1 MMYSAC
7 STPAG
12 GPAWRD
18 GHGPR
23 IAVIHEWLEKHA
35 GSEQVLEQILRCYPS
50 ADVFV
55 VVDFMD
61 EKSRGFLK
69 GHVVRASFIQKLPF
83 ARRHF
88 RKLLGL
94 MPLAI
99 EQFDLTGYDL
109 VISSHHAVAKG
120 VITGPDQLHVSYV
133 HSPMRY
139 AWDLQ
144 ARYLEERGL
153 GWGGLGLYT
162 RWLLHRLR
170 AWDTRSAAGVDLFV
184 ANSRYIARRVQK
196 AWRRE
201 ALVLSPPVAVE
212 RFCLSSERQDFYLVV
227 SRFVPYKRIDLIA
240 EAFSRMPDRRLVIV
254 GEGEGDD
261 AIRAAAAGCA
271 NIEIR
276 KPVRLDELV
285 SLMGRA
291 RAFVF
296 AAAEDFGIVMA
307 EAQACGTPVIAYG
320 VGGACDIVIDGD
332 ATEATGQFFSEQT
345 ADAIIAAVRAF
356 EQKDHL
362 ISAETCRA
370 NAMRFSE
377 AEFRRRFMEI
387 VDEALAARTAAR
399 STAPDRIRMTMTRDE
414 ENAMA
419 DYLGDGSHH
428 GQNHGLKDEVI

>member
-1 MMYSAC
+1 MMRNSHAVP
-7 STPAG
+7 TQEVAERREP
-12 GPAWRD
+12 
-18 GHGPR
+18 GPR

-35 GSEQVLEQILRCYPS
+35 GSEHVLEQILLCYPT

-55 VVDFMD
+55 VADFMP
-61 EKSRGFLK
+61 ERHRGFLK
-69 GHVVRASFIQKLPF
+69 GHKVTTSFIQKLPF

-88 RKLLGL
+88 RKFLGL
-94 MPLAI
+94 MPLAV

-170 AWDTRSAAGVDLFV
+170 NWDARSAAGVDLFV
-184 ANSRYIARRVQK
+184 ANSRYISRRVQK

-201 ALVLSPPVAVE
+201 AIVLNPPVSVDKF
-212 RFCLSSERQDFYLVV
+212 RLSFDREDFYLVV

-240 EAFSRMPDRRLVIV
+240 EAFAKMPDRRLVIV
-254 GEGEGDD
+254 GEGEGDA
-261 AIRAAAAGCA
+261 AIRAAAAGCP

-276 KPVRLDELV
+276 EPVRIDELV
-285 SLMGRA
+285 SLMGQA

-320 VGGACDIVIDGD
+320 VGGACDIVIGED
-332 ATEATGQFFSEQT
+332 ATDPTGLLFADQT
-345 ADAIIAAVRAF
+345 AEAIVAAVRRF
-356 EQKDHL
+356 EQNRHR
-362 ISAETCRA
+362 IHAEACRA

-377 AEFRRRFMEI
+377 EAFRRRFMEI
-387 VDEALAARTAAR
+387 VDEAMAARAVQPSIPA
-399 STAPDRIRMTMTRDE
+399 DRIPMTRATE
-414 ENAMA
+414 TVMA
-419 DYLGDGSHH
+419 GHPDDLRR
-428 GQNHGLKDEVI
+428 HGLKDHVA

>member
-1 MMYSAC
+1 MMRNSHAVPTQEVAERGK
-7 STPAG
+7 S
-12 GPAWRD
+12 
-18 GHGPR
+18 GPR

-35 GSEQVLEQILRCYPS
+35 GSEQVLEQILLCYPT

-55 VVDFMD
+55 VADFMP
-61 EKSRGFLK
+61 EKNRGFLK
-69 GHVVRASFIQKLPF
+69 GHNVRASFIQKLPF

-88 RKLLGL
+88 RKFLGL
-94 MPLAI
+94 MPLAV

-170 AWDTRSAAGVDLFV
+170 TWDARSAAGVDLFV

-201 ALVLSPPVAVE
+201 AIVLNPPVSVDKF
-212 RFCLSSERQDFYLVV
+212 RLSLDREDFYLVV

-240 EAFSRMPDRRLVIV
+240 EAFSKMPDRRLVIV
-254 GEGEGDD
+254 GEGEGDA
-261 AIRAAAAGCA
+261 AIRAAAAGCP

-276 KPVRLDELV
+276 KPVRIDELV

-320 VGGACDIVIDGD
+320 VGGACDIVIGED
-332 ATEATGQFFSEQT
+332 ATDPTGLLFAEQT
-345 ADAIIAAVRAF
+345 AEAIVAAVRRF
-356 EQKDHL
+356 EQNRHR
-362 ISAETCRA
+362 IHAETCRA

-377 AEFRRRFMEI
+377 EAFRRRFMEI
-387 VDEALAARTAAR
+387 VDEAMAARAGQP
-399 STAPDRIRMTMTRDE
+399 SAPADRIPMMRGTE
-414 ENAMA
+414 AVMA
-419 DYLGDGSHH
+419 DHPDELRR
-428 GQNHGLKDEVI
+428 HGLKDQVA

>member
-1 MMYSAC
+1 MRNSHVV
-7 STPAG
+7 PAQEGG
-12 GPAWRD
+12 GPKEQS
-18 GHGPR
+18 PR
-23 IAVIHEWLEKHA
+23 IAVIHEWLEKYA
-35 GSEQVLEQILRCYPS
+35 GSERVLEQVLLCYPS

-55 VVDFMD
+55 VADFMS
-61 EKSRGFLK
+61 EKQRGFLK
-69 GHVVRASFIQKLPF
+69 GHIVRTSFIQKLPF
-83 ARRHF
+83 AKRHF
-88 RKLLGL
+88 RKFLGL
-94 MPLAI
+94 MPLAV

-120 VITGPDQLHVSYV
+120 IITGPDQLHVSYV

-153 GWGGLGLYT
+153 RWGAMGLYT

-170 AWDTRSAAGVDLFV
+170 NWDARSASGVDLFI

-201 ALVLSPPVAVE
+201 ALVLNPPVAVE
-212 RFCLSSERQDFYLVV
+212 KFRLSSERQDFYLVV

-240 EAFSRMPDRRLVIV
+240 EAFSRMPDRRLVII
-254 GEGEGDD
+254 GEGEGDA

-276 KPVRLDELV
+276 KPVRIDELV
-285 SLMGRA
+285 ALMGKA

-320 VGGACDIVIDGD
+320 VGGACDIVIGENETDP
-332 ATEATGQFFSEQT
+332 TGVLFPEQT
-345 ADAIIAAVRAF
+345 AEAIVAAVRTF
-356 EQKDHL
+356 EENHHR
-362 ISAETCRA
+362 IRAETCRA

-377 AEFRRRFMEI
+377 EAFRRRFMEI
-387 VDEALAARTAAR
+387 VDEAMAAR
-399 STAPDRIRMTMTRDE
+399 SCQRSGTTDRIGIVRD
-414 ENAMA
+414 AGDGMA
-419 DYLGDGSHH
+419 DRSRESQHH
-428 GQNHGLKDEVI
+428 GMKDEVL

>member
-1 MMYSAC
+1 MMRNSHVV
-7 STPAG
+7 PAQG
-12 GPAWRD
+12 GAERKEQQ
-18 GHGPR
+18 PR

-35 GSEQVLEQILRCYPS
+35 GSEHVLEQVLLCYPS

-55 VVDFMD
+55 VADFMP
-61 EKSRGFLK
+61 EKLRGFLK
-69 GHVVRASFIQKLPF
+69 GHVVRTSFIQKLPF

-88 RKLLGL
+88 RKFLGL
-94 MPLAI
+94 MPLAV

-153 GWGGLGLYT
+153 RWGAMGLYT

-170 AWDTRSAAGVDLFV
+170 NWDARSASGVDLFV

-201 ALVLSPPVAVE
+201 ALVLNPPVAVE
-212 RFCLSSERQDFYLVV
+212 KFRLSSERQDFYLVV

-240 EAFSRMPDRRLVIV
+240 EAFSRMPDRRLIIV
-254 GEGEGDD
+254 GEGEGDA
-261 AIRAAAAGCA
+261 AIRVAATGCA

-276 KPVRLDELV
+276 KPVRIDELV
-285 SLMGRA
+285 ALMGQA

-320 VGGACDIVIDGD
+320 VGGACDIVIGEDE
-332 ATEATGQFFSEQT
+332 TNPTGLLFPEQT
-345 ADAIIAAVRAF
+345 AEAIVAAVRTF
-356 EQKDHL
+356 EQNRYRIH
-362 ISAETCRA
+362 AETCRA

-377 AEFRRRFMEI
+377 EEFRRRFVEI
-387 VDEALAARTAAR
+387 IDEAMAARASQAS
-399 STAPDRIRMTMTRDE
+399 STTDRVRMVRGAGDI
-414 ENAMA
+414 MA
-419 DYLGDGSHH
+419 DCSGESQHRGM
-428 GQNHGLKDEVI
+428 KDEVA

>member
-1 MMYSAC
+1 MRNSHAV
-7 STPAG
+7 PAQG
-12 GPAWRD
+12 AAGRTEQ
-18 GHGPR
+18 GPR

-35 GSEQVLEQILRCYPS
+35 GSEHVLEQILLCYPS

-55 VVDFMD
+55 VADFMPP
-61 EKSRGFLK
+61 KQRGFLD
-69 GHVVRASFIQKLPF
+69 GHAVRTSFIQKLPF
-83 ARRHF
+83 ARKHF
-88 RKLLGL
+88 RKFLGL
-94 MPLAI
+94 MPLAV

-153 GWGGLGLYT
+153 RWGAMGLYT

-170 AWDTRSAAGVDLFV
+170 NWDARSASGVDLFV
-184 ANSRYIARRVQK
+184 ANSHYIARRVQK

-201 ALVLSPPVAVE
+201 ALVLNPPVAVDK
-212 RFCLSSERQDFYLVV
+212 FCLSSERQDFYLVV

-254 GEGEGDD
+254 GEGEGDA

-276 KPVRLDELV
+276 KPVRIDELV
-285 SLMGRA
+285 SLMGQA

-320 VGGACDIVIDGD
+320 VGGACDIVIDAD
-332 ATEATGQFFSEQT
+332 AADPTGLLFAEQT
-345 ADAIIAAVRAF
+345 AEAIVAAVRAF
-356 EQKDHL
+356 EQKRHR
-362 ISAETCRA
+362 IRAETCRA

-387 VDEALAARTAAR
+387 VDEAIAARA
-399 STAPDRIRMTMTRDE
+399 SQPPAPAGRIGAVRDLHGIVA
-414 ENAMA
+414 ENA
-419 DYLGDGSHH
+419 GESRR
-428 GQNHGLKDEVI
+428 QGLKDEVI

>member
-1 MMYSAC
+1 MMRNSHAV
-7 STPAG
+7 PAQEVAG
-12 GPAWRD
+12 RGKS
-18 GHGPR
+18 GPR

-35 GSEQVLEQILRCYPS
+35 GSEQVLEQILLCYPT

-55 VVDFMD
+55 VADFMP
-61 EKSRGFLK
+61 ENKRGFLK
-69 GHVVRASFIQKLPF
+69 GHNVRASFIQKLPF

-88 RKLLGL
+88 RKFLGL
-94 MPLAI
+94 MPLAV

-170 AWDTRSAAGVDLFV
+170 NWDARSAAGVDLFV

-201 ALVLSPPVAVE
+201 AIVLNPPVAVDK
-212 RFCLSSERQDFYLVV
+212 FCLSLDREDFYLVV

-240 EAFSRMPDRRLVIV
+240 AAFSKMPDRRLVIV
-254 GEGEGDD
+254 GEGEGDA
-261 AIRAAAAGCA
+261 AIRAAAAGCP

-276 KPVRLDELV
+276 KPVRIDELV

-320 VGGACDIVIDGD
+320 VGGACDIVIGED
-332 ATEATGQFFSEQT
+332 ATDPTGLLFSEQT
-345 ADAIIAAVRAF
+345 AEAIVAAVRRF
-356 EQKDHL
+356 EQNRHR
-362 ISAETCRA
+362 IHAETCRA

-377 AEFRRRFMEI
+377 EAFRRRFMEI
-387 VDEALAARTAAR
+387 VDEAVAARAGQP
-399 STAPDRIRMTMTRDE
+399 SAPADRIPMMRGTE
-414 ENAMA
+414 AVMA
-419 DYLGDGSHH
+419 DHPDELRR
-428 GQNHGLKDEVI
+428 HGLKDQVA